1 MKLRKVFLS
10 FALCLII
17 LSGFSIS
24 ASARTINNTVVGP
37 TLTGYDGVAGRVN
50 TSGGRLNVRSGPGTN
65 YSVIGSLGP
74 LEPVSLIGSNYSGD
88 WIYVK
93 YNVDGT
99 NDQKV
104 GWAYGRYILNLNDA

>member
-1 MKLRKVFLS
+1 MKCKKFLLS
-10 FALCLII
+10 FALCLVI

-37 TLTGYDGVAGRVN
+37 TLSYGGVDGRVN

-65 YSVIGSLGP
+65 YSIIGSLGP
-74 LEPVSLIGSNYSGD
+74 LEPVKLIGSNSYGD

-93 YNVDGT
+93 YNLDGT

-104 GWAYGRYILNLNDA
+104 GWAYGDYILNLNDA